1 MDIKLVK
8 RDKIMG
14 KGIFDLSGKVAL
26 VTAGGHG
33 LGREYCEAVAEFE
46 ADVACNDI
54 DKALAQETVELIRR
68 HGHRAIAIQA
78 DVSKQGEIESMVSMT
93 LDKFGT
99 IDILFCN
106 AGITTHPAAIP
117 FHDLKVEEWD
127 RVMNLNLR
135 GTFLCMRAVLPIM
148 LRKKTGSIIITT
160 SVSGVAARIQRDRA
174 AYGASKA
181 GLIGLTRHTAVS
193 YAKEGIRINAIA
205 PGWHSTNSL
214 SLPNYKELEK
224 FYAASNPMGRVAAAR
239 EIKGLAVY
247 LASDASSYVTG
258 QVFIEDGGE
267 TA

>member
-1 MDIKLVK
+1 MVTT
-8 RDKIMG
+8 
-14 KGIFDLSGKVAL
+14 AL
-26 VTAGGHG
+26 H
-33 LGREYCEAVAEFE
+33 
-46 ADVACNDI
+46 
-54 DKALAQETVELIRR
+54 EL
-68 HGHRAIAIQA
+68 
-78 DVSKQGEIESMVSMT
+78 
-93 LDKFGT
+93 GT

-106 AGITTHPAAIP
+106 AGITTHPAGIP
-117 FHDLKVEEWD
+117 LHDLKVEEWD

-148 LRKKTGSIIITT
+148 LQRKRGSIIITT
-160 SVSGVAARIQRDRA
+160 SASGVAARIQRHRA

-181 GLIGLTRHTAVS
+181 GLIGLTKHTAVS

-205 PGWHSTNSL
+205 PGWHSTDSL
-214 SLPNYKELEK
+214 CLPNYRELEK